1 MILRTPRFI
10 EPILYA
16 GLDRRARS
24 GDELLGVSIGRFY
37 LGIYPTSNGF
47 EVSYGI
53 LNQNGAL

>member
-10 EPILYA
+10 EPLFYA
-16 GLDRRARS
+16 GLDRRART

-37 LGIYPTSNGF
+37 LGIYPTSTGF

-53 LNQNGAL
+53 LNGQGAL

>member
-10 EPILYA
+10 EPLFYA
-16 GLDRRARS
+16 GLDRRARA
-24 GDELLGVSIGRFY
+24 GDELLAVSIGRAY

-53 LNQNGAL
+53 LNSNGAL

>member
-1 MILRTPRFI
+1 MILRTPRFL
-10 EPILYA
+10 EPIFYA
-16 GLDRRARS
+16 GLDRRARP
-24 GDELLGVSIGRFY
+24 GDEMLAVSIGRAY